1 MDASEQKEPADEGR
15 LERRVGRLVP
25 KRAGRPATT
34 QLAVLS
40 TFTLFRTPLN
50 VVLIAEMTGVS
61 RYVVWSALYRLQDA
75 GKVERRGDDWM
86 LRAPSVPAAQATWMT
101 GL

>member
-1 MDASEQKEPADEGR
+1 
-15 LERRVGRLVP
+15 
-25 KRAGRPATT
+25 
-34 QLAVLS
+34 
-40 TFTLFRTPLN
+40 
-50 VVLIAEMTGVS
+50 
-61 RYVVWSALYRLQDA
+61 LQDA